1 MLRDSGALCYVT
13 QAMAGTSSSDILTLR
28 READEALAH
37 AASVDAELAR
47 AHAIIADLEARNA
60 LIALQKAQMRRALY
74 GHRSERST
82 RPTHQ
87 PVLTFAHA
95 QPPAAQDE
103 ALVEAAAHAASVDAE
118 LARAHAIIADLE
130 ARNALIELQN
140 AQMRRALYG
149 HRAER
154 STRLI
159 DQLELTF
166 ADAEET
172 AGEDEALGEVAAR
185 HTAVEAH
192 LRERPARRAFPEH
205 LPRERVVVAPPAAC
219 PCCGSDDLSKLGED
233 VTETL
238 EIGRA
243 HV

>member
-60 LIALQKAQMRRALY
+60 LI
-74 GHRSERST
+74 
-82 RPTHQ
+82 
-87 PVLTFAHA
+87 
-95 QPPAAQDE
+95 
-103 ALVEAAAHAASVDAE
+103 
-118 LARAHAIIADLE
+118 
-130 ARNALIELQN
+130 ELQN

-159 DQLELTF
+159 APPELTF
-166 ADAEET
+166 ADAEEH
-172 AGEDEALGEVAAR
+172 AGEDERFGRVAAR
-185 HTAVEAH
+185 HTATGQA
-192 LRERPARRAFPEH
+192 
-205 LPRERVVVAPPAAC
+205 
-219 PCCGSDDLSKLGED
+219 
-233 VTETL
+233 T
-238 EIGRA
+238 
-243 HV
+243 

>member
-28 READEALAH
+28 READEAL
-37 AASVDAELAR
+37 
-47 AHAIIADLEARNA
+47 
-60 LIALQKAQMRRALY
+60 
-74 GHRSERST
+74 
-82 RPTHQ
+82 
-87 PVLTFAHA
+87 
-95 QPPAAQDE
+95 
-103 ALVEAAAHAASVDAE
+103 AHAASVDAE

-238 EIGRA
+238 EEIGRA